1 MRARAPLRV
10 AVGRLG
16 TTPLLHIGCP
26 FAAAGMNPAPIED
39 SFTLAAWGGRGGVVV
54 GPLARHVLAWEVVAL
69 AAASFLPSSS
79 LRVVR
84 VAPTRTCVRV
94 GPPAT
99 GSAPTRPAGLA
110 VAGRRSS
117 NPSRIRVERAVTRG
131 PAGRGA
137 RCPAAAG
144 SAQPARAGRS
154 EPKGGW
160 VGSKEMCY
168 GRADV
173 RRFEPDM
180 SRFSLYSLASLAS
193 TLY

>member
-1 MRARAPLRV
+1 M
-10 AVGRLG
+10 
-16 TTPLLHIGCP
+16 
-26 FAAAGMNPAPIED
+26 
-39 SFTLAAWGGRGGVVV
+39 
-54 GPLARHVLAWEVVAL
+54 
-69 AAASFLPSSS
+69 
-79 LRVVR
+79 
-84 VAPTRTCVRV
+84 
-94 GPPAT
+94 
-99 GSAPTRPAGLA
+99 
-110 VAGRRSS
+110 
-117 NPSRIRVERAVTRG
+117 TRG

-144 SAQPARAGRS
+144 GAQPARAGRS